1 MDTTEVQV
9 AQTDIEISAE
19 PLLQS
24 IKSLKKTQSKKWPAL
39 ERSEGIT
46 AEEFFKISPKF
57 GRCELVKGEIVQM
70 SPTGGEHGAIA
81 AEISARLLIYVKSHD
96 LGKVFAAETGF
107 VIKHATGEQEKDTV
121 RGIDVS
127 FVRKARITKVPKKY
141 IPFPPDLAVEVVS
154 PNDSESEIQTK
165 VQEYQI
171 AGVPLMWVVYPE
183 TQTVT
188 VYRLNSE
195 VEVLGIDDMLSGED
209 IIPGFTCPVVD
220 IFA

>member
-1 MDTTEVQV
+1 
-9 AQTDIEISAE
+9 
-19 PLLQS
+19 
-24 IKSLKKTQSKKWPAL
+24 
-39 ERSEGIT
+39 
-46 AEEFFKISPKF
+46 
-57 GRCELVKGEIVQM
+57 
-70 SPTGGEHGAIA
+70 
-81 AEISARLLIYVKSHD
+81 
-96 LGKVFAAETGF
+96 
-107 VIKHATGEQEKDTV
+107 
-121 RGIDVS
+121 
-127 FVRKARITKVPKKY
+127 VRKARITKVPKKY